1 MKIQQ
6 YLDGLVNQQLNEIKY
21 RFRIKIVEDIKNRL
35 CSILSRWEEEEYRKT
50 ILFTTKEEA
59 LYYEPFTENEIREL
73 VVAAVRN
80 SMLEVAASDNCGKLK
95 MTEVLSNEK
104 IKELTSSAVKYFS
117 DCNIKE
123 LVKEAQNIEHEDVY
137 EVAYRKYPLAW
148 KVLKEIAFLEGEQYE
163 FSEIEK
169 SDKAETDAVCVHTEC
184 KTVVC
189 DGYTLEFDDFLK
201 ETIGE
206 VIAGKMDAFFVDSFK
221 MLSRNF
227 EKILHVLQIIL
238 EHDKVFVT
246 SNYYISNGY
255 LEKRRKI
262 QRAAHNSKEVFYNI
276 QQGKRTPPKLKA
288 ILEDFLLE

>member
-1 MKIQQ
+1 MKIQK
-6 YLDGLVNQQLNEIKY
+6 YLDSLLNQQLNEIKY
-21 RFRIKIVEDIKNRL
+21 RFRVEIVEDIKNRL
-35 CSILSRWEEEEYRKT
+35 CSILSRWEEEEYRKA

-59 LYYEPFTENEIREL
+59 LYYEPFAENEIREL

-80 SMLEVAASDNCGKLK
+80 SMLEVAASDNCSKLK

-117 DCNIKE
+117 NCNIEE

-163 FSEIEK
+163 FSGIEK
-169 SDKAETDAVCVHTEC
+169 SDKAEIDAVCAHTEC

-206 VIAGKMDAFFVDSFK
+206 VITGKMDAFFVDSFK

-238 EHDKVFVT
+238 EYDKVFVT

-288 ILEDFLLE
+288 ILEDFC